1 MTHVLNTPQS
11 FKDDVIVGL
20 TCAYPTLIERI
31 PESSGIRTVGSPF
44 RGRVSVLIGGG
55 SGHYPAFAG
64 LVGPGLA
71 TGAAM
76 GDVFTSPS
84 SEQVYR
90 CAKGVDGGAGI
101 VFSYGNYSGD
111 VMNFDMSVDRLTGE
125 DIAVTTVLV
134 TDDVAS
140 GPPERFLERRGIAG
154 GFCVFKVLGAAAA
167 AGAPLD
173 EVTELGLRANERTRS
188 IGVAFAG
195 CTLPGGKEPMF
206 TVAADKMELGLG
218 VHGEPGV
225 RTVSRLDAKS
235 LAELLV
241 EQLLPEAPSG
251 NDGRV
256 VALMNG
262 LGSTSSEELFVLYAS
277 VGRFLVDAGL
287 SVEHCEVGQLVT
299 SLDMAGCSLSLFWL
313 DDELEKLYSAPA
325 ASAGFRSL
333 LP

>member
-1 MTHVLNTPQS
+1 MLHVLNTAPS

-20 TCAYPTLIERI
+20 TSAYPTLIERI
-31 PESSGIRTVGSPF
+31 PGASGVRTVGSPF

-84 SEQVYR
+84 SEQIYR

-111 VMNFDMSVDRLTGE
+111 VMNFDTGADRLAEEG
-125 DIAVTTVLV
+125 IVVATVLV

-140 GPPERFLERRGIAG
+140 APTDRFLERRGIAG
-154 GFCVFKVLGAAAA
+154 DFFVFKVLGAVAAT
-167 AGAPLD
+167 GAPLD
-173 EVTELGLRANERTRS
+173 EVTEIGRRANERTRS

-195 CTLPGGKEPMF
+195 CTLPGRKEPMF
-206 TVAADKMELGLG
+206 TVAVDKMELGLG

-235 LAELLV
+235 LAGLLV
-241 EQLLPEAPSG
+241 EQVLPEAPRGS
-251 NDGRV
+251 DGRV

-277 VGRFLVDAGL
+277 VAPLLVDAGL
-287 SVEHCEVGQLVT
+287 RIEHCEVGQLVT

-313 DDELEKLYSAPA
+313 DDELERLYAAPA
-325 ASAGFRSL
+325 VSPGFRSPL
-333 LP
+333 A